1 MKLRNLFLVAILF
14 ATLTLSFVSCDNNGS
29 NDVNTSSIQLKLVDS
44 EGEYE
49 KVLVNIIDVQ
59 YNRNDGD
66 NGWVSFEGFTLPLTD
81 DPLNRVD
88 LTELV
93 AGNTLVLTDED
104 IESGM
109 LNQIR
114 LVLGEGNAIV
124 LDGETAEIPLNTPS
138 AMQSGLKLNLNTTL
152 EPGFSY
158 TFILDWDVQKSIVKA
173 GASGIYNL
181 KPVIRVIAEVNSGTI
196 LGRVADAE
204 ETETVLIP
212 LDNATIYVFDES
224 DTTFSSSI
232 ATTYSN
238 DEGLFILQ
246 GLPEGN
252 YLLKIEKSDY
262 TPFSSTVPIEE
273 TKGLETNVGTILIT
287 KITP

>member
-1 MKLRNLFLVAILF
+1 MKLRNLFLVAMIF
-14 ATLTLSFVSCDNNGS
+14 ATLSFVSCDNNDS
-29 NDVNTSSIQLKLVDS
+29 NDVNTSSIQLKLVDA

-66 NGWVSFEGFTLPLTD
+66 SGWISFEGFTLPNTD

-114 LVLGEGNAIV
+114 LILGEGNAIV
-124 LDGETAEIPLNTPS
+124 LDGETTEIPLSTPS
-138 AMQSGLKLNLNTTL
+138 AMQSGLKLHLNTTL

-173 GASGIYNL
+173 GASGNYNL
-181 KPVIRVIAEVNSGTI
+181 KPVIRAIAEVNSGTI

-204 ETETVLIP
+204 ETETVLMP
-212 LDNATIYVFDES
+212 LDNATIYLFDET
-224 DTTFSSSI
+224 DTTFLSSI

-238 DEGLFILQ
+238 DDGLFILQ

-262 TPFSSTVPIEE
+262 TPFSSTVPIEV
-273 TKGLETNVGTILIT
+273 TKGLETNVGTILMT

>member
-1 MKLRNLFLVAILF
+1 MKLTNLFLVAMIF
-14 ATLTLSFVSCDNNGS
+14 ATLSFVSCDNNGS
-29 NDVNTSSIQLKLVDS
+29 NGENTSSIQLKLVDS

-66 NGWVSFEGFTLPLTD
+66 SGWINFKGFTLPNTD

-104 IESGM
+104 IESGS

-114 LVLGEGNAIV
+114 LILGEGNAVV
-124 LDGETAEIPLNTPS
+124 LDGETAEIPLSTPS
-138 AMQSGLKLNLNTTL
+138 AMQSGLKLHLDTAL

-173 GASGIYNL
+173 GTSGNYNL
-181 KPVIRVIAEVNSGTI
+181 KPVIRVVAEVNSGTI
-196 LGRVADAE
+196 LGRVADVT
-204 ETETVLIP
+204 ETETVLMP
-212 LDNATIYVFDES
+212 VENATVYVYNETDI
-224 DTTFSSSI
+224 TFLTPI
-232 ATTYSN
+232 ASTFTN
-238 DEGLFILQ
+238 NKGRFVLQ
-246 GLPEGN
+246 GLPQGK
-252 YLLKIEKSDY
+252 YLLKIEKTNY
-262 TPFSSTVPIEE
+262 TLFTITVPPIVV
-273 TKGLETNVGTILIT
+273 TKGLETNTGTILIT
-287 KITP
+287 KIAL

>member
-1 MKLRNLFLVAILF
+1 MKLRNLFLVAMIF
-14 ATLTLSFVSCDNNGS
+14 ATLSFVSCDNNDG
-29 NDVNTSSIQLKLVDS
+29 NDVNTSSIQLKLVDA

-66 NGWVSFEGFTLPLTD
+66 SGWISFEGFTLPNTD

-114 LVLGEGNAIV
+114 LILGEGNAIV
-124 LDGETAEIPLNTPS
+124 LDGETTEIPLSTPS
-138 AMQSGLKLNLNTTL
+138 AMQSGLKLHLNTTL

-173 GASGIYNL
+173 GASGNYNL
-181 KPVIRVIAEVNSGTI
+181 KPVIRAIAEVNSGTI

-204 ETETVLIP
+204 ETETVLMP
-212 LDNATIYVFDES
+212 LDNATIYLFDETDS
-224 DTTFSSSI
+224 AFLSSI

-238 DEGLFILQ
+238 DDGLFILQ

-262 TPFSSTVPIEE
+262 TPFTSTVPIEV
-273 TKGLETNVGTILIT
+273 TKGLETNVGTILMT

>member
-1 MKLRNLFLVAILF
+1 MKLSNLFLVAMIF
-14 ATLTLSFVSCDNNGS
+14 AALSFVSCDNNGS
-29 NDVNTSSIQLKLVDS
+29 NGENTSSIQLKLVDA

-66 NGWVSFEGFTLPLTD
+66 SGWISFEGFTLPNTD

-114 LVLGEGNAIV
+114 LVLGEGNAVV
-124 LDGETAEIPLNTPS
+124 LDGETAEIPLSTPS
-138 AMQSGLKLNLNTTL
+138 AMQSGLKLHLNTTL

-204 ETETVLIP
+204 ETETVLMPIE
-212 LDNATIYVFDES
+212 NATVYVFTETDV
-224 DTTFSSSI
+224 TFLTPVAS
-232 ATTYSN
+232 TYTN
-238 DEGLFILQ
+238 NEGRFVLQ
-246 GLPEGN
+246 GLPAGN

-262 TPFSSTVPIEE
+262 TILTTTIPTVVTI
-273 TKGLETNVGTILIT
+273 GQDTNVGTILIT
-287 KITP
+287 KTAP

>member
-1 MKLRNLFLVAILF
+1 MKLSKLFLVAMLF
-14 ATLTLSFVSCDNNGS
+14 ATLSFVSCDNNDS
-29 NDVNTSSIQLKLVDS
+29 NAENTSSIQLKLVDA

-49 KVLVNIIDVQ
+49 KVLVNIVDVQ
-59 YNRNDGD
+59 FNRNDGD
-66 NGWVSFEGFTLPLTD
+66 SGWTSFEGFTLPNTD
-81 DPLNRVD
+81 DSLNRVD

-104 IESGM
+104 IESGN

-114 LVLGEGNAIV
+114 LILGEGNALVLV
-124 LDGETAEIPLNTPS
+124 LDGETTEIPLSTPS
-138 AMQSGLKLNLNTTL
+138 AMQSGLKLHLNTTL

-173 GASGIYNL
+173 GTSGNYNL

-196 LGRVADAE
+196 LGRVADAL
-204 ETETVLIP
+204 ETETVLMP
-212 LDNATIYVFDES
+212 LDNATIYVFDET
-224 DTTFSSSI
+224 DTTFLNSI
-232 ATTYSN
+232 ATTSS
-238 DEGLFILQ
+238 DGEGLFNLQ

-252 YLLKIEKSDY
+252 YLLKIEKSDF
-262 TPFSSTVPIEE
+262 TPFTSTVPIEVN
-273 TKGLETNVGTILIT
+273 KGLETNVGTILLT

>member
-1 MKLRNLFLVAILF
+1 MKLRNLFLVAMIF
-14 ATLTLSFVSCDNNGS
+14 ATLSFVSCDNNDG
-29 NDVNTSSIQLKLVDS
+29 NDVNTSSIQLKLVDA

-66 NGWVSFEGFTLPLTD
+66 SGWISFEGFTLPNTD

-114 LVLGEGNAIV
+114 LILGEGNAIV
-124 LDGETAEIPLNTPS
+124 LDGETTEIPLSTPS
-138 AMQSGLKLNLNTTL
+138 AMQSGLKLHLNTTL

-173 GASGIYNL
+173 GASGNYNL
-181 KPVIRVIAEVNSGTI
+181 KPVIRAIAEVNSGTI

-204 ETETVLIP
+204 ETETVLMP
-212 LDNATIYVFDES
+212 LDNATIYLFDETDS
-224 DTTFSSSI
+224 AFLSSI

-238 DEGLFILQ
+238 DDGLFILQ

-262 TPFSSTVPIEE
+262 TPFTSTEPIEV
-273 TKGLETNVGTILIT
+273 TKGLETNVGTILMT

>member
-1 MKLRNLFLVAILF
+1 MKLSKLFLVAMLF
-14 ATLTLSFVSCDNNGS
+14 ATLSFVSCDNNDS
-29 NDVNTSSIQLKLVDS
+29 NAENTSSIQLKLVDA

-49 KVLVNIIDVQ
+49 KVLVNIVDVQ

-66 NGWVSFEGFTLPLTD
+66 SGWTSFEGFTLPNTD
-81 DPLNRVD
+81 DSLNRVD

-104 IESGM
+104 IESGN

-114 LVLGEGNAIV
+114 LILGEGNALVLV
-124 LDGETAEIPLNTPS
+124 LDGETTEIPLSTPS
-138 AMQSGLKLNLNTTL
+138 AMQSGLKLHLNTTL

-173 GASGIYNL
+173 GTSGNYNL

-196 LGRVADAE
+196 LGRVADAL
-204 ETETVLIP
+204 ETETVLMP
-212 LDNATIYVFDES
+212 LDNATIYVFDET
-224 DTTFSSSI
+224 DTTFLNSI
-232 ATTYSN
+232 ATTSS
-238 DEGLFILQ
+238 DGEGLFNLQ

-252 YLLKIEKSDY
+252 YLLKIEKSDF
-262 TPFSSTVPIEE
+262 TPFTSTVPIEVN
-273 TKGLETNVGTILIT
+273 KGLETNVGTILLT

>member
-1 MKLRNLFLVAILF
+1 MKLSNLFLVAMIF
-14 ATLTLSFVSCDNNGS
+14 ATLSFVSCDNNDS
-29 NDVNTSSIQLKLVDS
+29 NAENTSSIQLKLVDA

-66 NGWVSFEGFTLPLTD
+66 SGWISFEGFTLPNTD

-93 AGNTLVLTDED
+93 AGNTIVLTDED

-114 LVLGEGNAIV
+114 LILGEGNAIV
-124 LDGETAEIPLNTPS
+124 LDGETTEIPLSTPS
-138 AMQSGLKLNLNTTL
+138 AMQSGLKLHLNTTL

-158 TFILDWDVQKSIVKA
+158 IFILDWDVQKSIVKA
-173 GASGIYNL
+173 GTSGNYNL

-196 LGRVADAE
+196 LGRVADAL
-204 ETETVLIP
+204 ETETVLMP
-212 LDNATIYVFDES
+212 VENATVYVYNETDI
-224 DTTFSSSI
+224 TFLTPI
-232 ATTYSN
+232 ASTYTNS
-238 DEGLFILQ
+238 EGQFVLQ

-262 TPFSSTVPIEE
+262 TPFSSTLPIEV
-273 TKGLETNVGTILIT
+273 TKGLETNAGTILIT

>member
-1 MKLRNLFLVAILF
+1 MKLGKKFLVA
-14 ATLTLSFVSCDNNGS
+14 TLIATLSFVSCDNNGS
-29 NDVNTSSIQLKLVDS
+29 NDLNTSSIQLKLVDS

-66 NGWVSFEGFTLPLTD
+66 SGWTSFEGFTLPNTD

-124 LDGETAEIPLNTPS
+124 LDGETAEIPLSTPS
-138 AMQSGLKLNLNTTL
+138 AMQSGLKLHLNTTL

-173 GASGIYNL
+173 GASGNYNL

-204 ETETVLIP
+204 ETETVLMPI
-212 LDNATIYVFDES
+212 DKATIYVFDET
-224 DTTFSSSI
+224 DAAFLSSI

-238 DEGLFILQ
+238 EEGLFILQ

-262 TPFSSTVPIEE
+262 TPFTSTVPIEV
-273 TKGLETNVGTILIT
+273 TKGLETNTGTILIT

>member
-1 MKLRNLFLVAILF
+1 MKLRNFFLVA
-14 ATLTLSFVSCDNNGS
+14 TLIATLSFVGCNNNGS
-29 NDVNTSSIQLKLVDS
+29 NSENTSSIQLKLVDS

-66 NGWVSFEGFTLPLTD
+66 SGWVSFEGFALPQTD
-81 DPLNRVD
+81 DALNRVD

-109 LNQIR
+109 LDQIR
-114 LVLGEGNAIV
+114 LILGEGNAIV
-124 LDGETAEIPLNTPS
+124 LDGETVEIPLSTPS
-138 AMQSGLKLNLNTTL
+138 AMQSGLKLHLNTTL

-158 TFILDWDVQKSIVKA
+158 TFILDWDVQRSIVKA
-173 GASGIYNL
+173 GTSGNYNL

-196 LGRVADAE
+196 LGRVAEAA
-204 ETETVLIP
+204 ETETELMPVE
-212 LDNATIYVFDES
+212 NATIYVFDEA
-224 DTTFSSSI
+224 DTTFLSSI

-238 DEGLFILQ
+238 NEGLFILQ
-246 GLPEGN
+246 GLLQGN
-252 YLLKIEKSDY
+252 YLLKIEKTDY
-262 TPFSSTVPIEE
+262 TPFTSAVPIVV
-273 TKGLETNVGTILIT
+273 TKGQETNTGTILIT
-287 KITP
+287 KIAP

>member
-1 MKLRNLFLVAILF
+1 MKLSNLFLVAILF
-14 ATLTLSFVSCDNNGS
+14 ATLSFVSCDNNGS
-29 NDVNTSSIQLKLVDS
+29 NGENTSSIQLKLVDA

-66 NGWVSFEGFTLPLTD
+66 SGWISFEGFTLPNTD

-114 LVLGEGNAIV
+114 LVLGEGNAVV
-124 LDGETAEIPLNTPS
+124 LDGETAEIPLSTPS
-138 AMQSGLKLNLNTTL
+138 AMQSGLKLHLDTTL

-173 GASGIYNL
+173 GASGNYNL

-196 LGRVADAE
+196 LGRVADSL
-204 ETETVLIP
+204 ETETVLLP
-212 LDNATIYVFDES
+212 VENATVSVFNATDI
-224 DTTFSSSI
+224 TFSTPI
-232 ATTYSN
+232 ASTYTNS
-238 DEGLFILQ
+238 EGLFTLQ

-262 TPFSSTVPIEE
+262 TVLTTTIPTVV
-273 TKGLETNVGTILIT
+273 TKGQETNLGTILINKT
-287 KITP
+287 AP

>member
-1 MKLRNLFLVAILF
+1 MKLRNLFLVAMIF
-14 ATLTLSFVSCDNNGS
+14 ATLSFVSCDNNDS
-29 NDVNTSSIQLKLVDS
+29 NDVNTSSIQLKLVDA

-66 NGWVSFEGFTLPLTD
+66 SGWISFEGFTLPNTD

-114 LVLGEGNAIV
+114 LILGEGNAIV
-124 LDGETAEIPLNTPS
+124 LDGETTEIPLSTPS
-138 AMQSGLKLNLNTTL
+138 AMQSGLKLHLNTTL

-173 GASGIYNL
+173 GASGNYNL
-181 KPVIRVIAEVNSGTI
+181 KPVIRAIAEVNSGTI

-204 ETETVLIP
+204 ETETVLMP
-212 LDNATIYVFDES
+212 LDNATIYLFDETDS
-224 DTTFSSSI
+224 AFLSSI

-246 GLPEGN
+246 GLPKGN

-262 TPFSSTVPIEE
+262 TPFSSTVPIEV
-273 TKGLETNVGTILIT
+273 TKGLETNVGTILMT

>member
-1 MKLRNLFLVAILF
+1 MKLRNLFLVAIIF
-14 ATLTLSFVSCDNNGS
+14 ATLSFVSCDNNDS
-29 NDVNTSSIQLKLVDS
+29 NAENTSSIQLKLVDA

-66 NGWVSFEGFTLPLTD
+66 SGWTSFEGFTLPNTD

-93 AGNTLVLTDED
+93 AGNTLILTDED

-114 LVLGEGNAIV
+114 LILGEGNAVV
-124 LDGETAEIPLNTPS
+124 LDGETTEIPLSTPS
-138 AMQSGLKLNLNTTL
+138 AMQSGLKLHLNTTF

-173 GASGIYNL
+173 GA
-181 KPVIRVIAEVNSGTI
+181 
-196 LGRVADAE
+196 
-204 ETETVLIP
+204 
-212 LDNATIYVFDES
+212 
-224 DTTFSSSI
+224 
-232 ATTYSN
+232 
-238 DEGLFILQ
+238 
-246 GLPEGN
+246 
-252 YLLKIEKSDY
+252 
-262 TPFSSTVPIEE
+262 
-273 TKGLETNVGTILIT
+273 
-287 KITP
+287 

>member
-1 MKLRNLFLVAILF
+1 MKLSNLFLVAILF
-14 ATLTLSFVSCDNNGS
+14 ATLSFVSCDNNGS
-29 NDVNTSSIQLKLVDS
+29 NGENTSSIQLKLVDS

-66 NGWVSFEGFTLPLTD
+66 SGWISFEGFTLPNTD

-93 AGNTLVLTDED
+93 AGNTLVLTDQD
-104 IESGM
+104 LESGM

-114 LVLGEGNAIV
+114 LILGEGNAIV
-124 LDGETAEIPLNTPS
+124 LDGETAEIPLSTPS
-138 AMQSGLKLNLNTTL
+138 AMQSGLKLQLNTTL

-173 GASGIYNL
+173 GTSGIYNL

-196 LGRVADAE
+196 LGRVADSE
-204 ETETVLIP
+204 ETETVLMP
-212 LDNATIYVFDES
+212 VENATVYVYNATDI
-224 DTTFSSSI
+224 TFLTPLAS
-232 ATTYSN
+232 TFTN
-238 DEGLFILQ
+238 DEGNFVLQ

-262 TPFSSTVPIEE
+262 TILTTTIPTVV
-273 TKGLETNVGTILIT
+273 TKGQDTNLGTILIT
-287 KITP
+287 KTAP

>member
-1 MKLRNLFLVAILF
+1 MKLSNLFLVAILF
-14 ATLTLSFVSCDNNGS
+14 ATLSFVGCDNNSS
-29 NDVNTSSIQLKLVDS
+29 NGENTSSIQLKLVDA

-66 NGWVSFEGFTLPLTD
+66 SGWISFEGFTLPNTD

-93 AGNTLVLTDED
+93 AGNTLVLTDEE

-114 LVLGEGNAIV
+114 LVLGEGNAVV
-124 LDGETAEIPLNTPS
+124 LDGETSEIPLSTPS
-138 AMQSGLKLNLNTTL
+138 AMQSGLKLHLDTTL

-173 GASGIYNL
+173 GNSGSYNL

-196 LGRVADAE
+196 LGRVADVT
-204 ETETVLIP
+204 ETETVLMP
-212 LDNATIYVFDES
+212 VENATVYVFNATDV
-224 DTTFSSSI
+224 TFLTPI
-232 ATTYSN
+232 ASTFTN
-238 DEGLFILQ
+238 NEGRFVLQ

-262 TPFSSTVPIEE
+262 TVLTTTIPTVV
-273 TKGLETNVGTILIT
+273 TKGQDTNLGTILIT
-287 KITP
+287 KTAL

>member
-1 MKLRNLFLVAILF
+1 MKLSNLFLVAIIF
-14 ATLTLSFVSCDNNGS
+14 AALSFVSCDNNGS
-29 NDVNTSSIQLKLVDS
+29 NSENTSSIQLKLVDA

-66 NGWVSFEGFTLPLTD
+66 SGWISFEGFTLPNTD

-114 LVLGEGNAIV
+114 LVLGEGNAVV
-124 LDGETAEIPLNTPS
+124 LDGETAEIPLSTPS
-138 AMQSGLKLNLNTTL
+138 AMQSGLKLHLNTTL

-204 ETETVLIP
+204 ETETVLMPIE
-212 LDNATIYVFDES
+212 NATVYVFTETDV
-224 DTTFSSSI
+224 TFLTPVAS
-232 ATTYSN
+232 TYTN
-238 DEGLFILQ
+238 NEGRFVLQ
-246 GLPEGN
+246 GLPAGN

-262 TPFSSTVPIEE
+262 TILTTTIPTVVTI
-273 TKGLETNVGTILIT
+273 GQDTNVGTILIT
-287 KITP
+287 KTAP

>member
-1 MKLRNLFLVAILF
+1 MKLGKKFLVA
-14 ATLTLSFVSCDNNGS
+14 TLIATLSFVSCDNNGS
-29 NDVNTSSIQLKLVDS
+29 NDMNTSGIQLKLVDA

-66 NGWVSFEGFTLPLTD
+66 SGWISFEDFTLPNTD

-114 LVLGEGNAIV
+114 LILGEGNAVV
-124 LDGETAEIPLNTPS
+124 LDGETTEIPLSTPS
-138 AMQSGLKLNLNTTL
+138 AMQSGLKLHLNTNL

-173 GASGIYNL
+173 GTSGNYNL

-196 LGRVADAE
+196 LGRVADAL
-204 ETETVLIP
+204 ETETVLMP
-212 LDNATIYVFDES
+212 VENATVYVYNETDI
-224 DTTFSSSI
+224 TFLTPI
-232 ATTYSN
+232 ASTFTN
-238 DEGLFILQ
+238 NEGRFVLQ

-252 YLLKIEKSDY
+252 YLLKIEKTDY
-262 TPFSSTVPIEE
+262 TLLTTTAPIEV
-273 TKGLETNVGTILIT
+273 TKGMETNIGTILFT

>member
-1 MKLRNLFLVAILF
+1 MKLRNLFLVAMIF
-14 ATLTLSFVSCDNNGS
+14 ATLSFVSCDNNDS
-29 NDVNTSSIQLKLVDS
+29 NDVNTSSIQLKLVDA

-66 NGWVSFEGFTLPLTD
+66 SGWISFEGFTLPNTD

-114 LVLGEGNAIV
+114 LILGEGNAIV
-124 LDGETAEIPLNTPS
+124 LDGETTEIPLSTPS
-138 AMQSGLKLNLNTTL
+138 AMQSGLKLHLNTTL

-173 GASGIYNL
+173 GASGNYNL
-181 KPVIRVIAEVNSGTI
+181 KPVIRAIAEVNSGTI

-204 ETETVLIP
+204 ETETVLMP
-212 LDNATIYVFDES
+212 LDNATIYLFDETDS
-224 DTTFSSSI
+224 AFLSSI

-238 DEGLFILQ
+238 DDGLFILQ

-262 TPFSSTVPIEE
+262 TPFSSTVPIEV
-273 TKGLETNVGTILIT
+273 TKGLETNVGTILMT

>member
-1 MKLRNLFLVAILF
+1 MKLRNYFLVAALIG
-14 ATLTLSFVSCDNNGS
+14 ALSFVSCDNNGG
-29 NDVNTSSIQLKLVDS
+29 NVDNTSSVQLKLVDS
-44 EGEYE
+44 EGKYE
-49 KVLVNIIDVQ
+49 KVLVHIIDVQ
-59 YNRNDGD
+59 YNRNEGD
-66 NGWVSFEGFTLPLTD
+66 SGWISFEGFTLPNTGD
-81 DPLNRVD
+81 HLNRVD

-124 LDGETAEIPLNTPS
+124 LDDKTDEIPLSTPS
-138 AMQSGLKLNLNTTL
+138 AMQSGLKLHLNTTL

-173 GASGIYNL
+173 GNSENYNL
-181 KPVIRVIAEVNSGTI
+181 KPVIRVLAEVNSGTI

-204 ETETVLIP
+204 ETQTELMPVE
-212 LDNATIYVFDES
+212 NATVYVFNATDV
-224 DTTFSSSI
+224 TFLTPI
-232 ATTYSN
+232 ASTYTNS
-238 DEGLFILQ
+238 EGLFALQ

-252 YLLKIEKSDY
+252 YLLKIEKSHY
-262 TPFSSTVPIEE
+262 TPFTSTVPIEVK
-273 TKGLETNVGTILIT
+273 KGLETNVGTILMT

>member
-1 MKLRNLFLVAILF
+1 MKLRNLFLVAMIF
-14 ATLTLSFVSCDNNGS
+14 ATLSFVSCDNNDS
-29 NDVNTSSIQLKLVDS
+29 NDVNTSSIQLKLVDA

-66 NGWVSFEGFTLPLTD
+66 SGWISFEGFTLPNTD

-114 LVLGEGNAIV
+114 LILGEGNAIV
-124 LDGETAEIPLNTPS
+124 LDGETTEIPLSTPS
-138 AMQSGLKLNLNTTL
+138 AMQSGLKLHLNTTL

-173 GASGIYNL
+173 GASGNYNL
-181 KPVIRVIAEVNSGTI
+181 KPVIRAIAEVNSGTI

-204 ETETVLIP
+204 ETETVLMP
-212 LDNATIYVFDES
+212 LDNATIYLFDETDS
-224 DTTFSSSI
+224 AFLSSI

-238 DEGLFILQ
+238 DDGLFILQ

-262 TPFSSTVPIEE
+262 TPFTSTVPIEV
-273 TKGLETNVGTILIT
+273 TKGLETNVGTILMT

>member
-1 MKLRNLFLVAILF
+1 MKLSNLFLVAMIF
-14 ATLTLSFVSCDNNGS
+14 ATLSFVSCDNNGS
-29 NDVNTSSIQLKLVDS
+29 NVENTSSIQLKLVDA

-66 NGWVSFEGFTLPLTD
+66 SGWTSFEGFTLPNTD

-114 LVLGEGNAIV
+114 LILGEGNAIV
-124 LDGETAEIPLNTPS
+124 LDGETTEIPLSTPS
-138 AMQSGLKLNLNTTL
+138 AMQSGLKLQLNTTL

-173 GASGIYNL
+173 GASGNYNL

-196 LGRVADAE
+196 LGRVADAL
-204 ETETVLIP
+204 ETETVLMPIE
-212 LDNATIYVFDES
+212 NAMVYVFNETDI
-224 DTTFSSSI
+224 TFLTPI
-232 ATTYSN
+232 ASTFTN
-238 DEGLFILQ
+238 NEGRFVLQ
-246 GLPEGN
+246 GLPAGN

-262 TPFSSTVPIEE
+262 TILTTTIPTVV
-273 TKGLETNVGTILIT
+273 TKGQDTNVGTILIT
-287 KITP
+287 KTAP

>member
-1 MKLRNLFLVAILF
+1 MKLSNLFLVEILF
-14 ATLTLSFVSCDNNGS
+14 ATLSFVGCDNNGS
-29 NDVNTSSIQLKLVDS
+29 NGENTSSIQLKLVDA

-66 NGWVSFEGFTLPLTD
+66 SGWISFEGFTLPNTD

-114 LVLGEGNAIV
+114 LVLGEGNAVV
-124 LDGETAEIPLNTPS
+124 LDGETAEIPLSTPS
-138 AMQSGLKLNLNTTL
+138 AMQSGLKLHLDTTL

-173 GASGIYNL
+173 GTSGNYNL

-196 LGRVADAE
+196 LGRVADSL
-204 ETETVLIP
+204 ETETVLMP
-212 LDNATIYVFDES
+212 VENATVYVFNATDI
-224 DTTFSSSI
+224 TLLTPI
-232 ATTYSN
+232 ATTYTN
-238 DEGLFILQ
+238 NEGLFALQ

-262 TPFSSTVPIEE
+262 TVLTTTVPTVV
-273 TKGLETNVGTILIT
+273 TKGQDTNLGTILIT
-287 KITP
+287 KTAL

>member
-1 MKLRNLFLVAILF
+1 MKLSKLFLVAMIF
-14 ATLTLSFVSCDNNGS
+14 ATLSFVGCDNNGS
-29 NDVNTSSIQLKLVDS
+29 NGDNTSSIQLKLVDA

-66 NGWVSFEGFTLPLTD
+66 SGWISFEGFTLANTD

-114 LVLGEGNAIV
+114 LILGEGNAVV
-124 LDGETAEIPLNTPS
+124 LDGETAEIPLSTPS
-138 AMQSGLKLNLNTTL
+138 AMQSGLKLHLDTTL
-152 EPGFSY
+152 EPGFFY

-173 GASGIYNL
+173 GTSGNYNL

-196 LGRVADAE
+196 LGRVADAA
-204 ETETVLIP
+204 ETEAALLPVE
-212 LDNATIYVFDES
+212 NATVYVYNATDV
-224 DTTFSSSI
+224 TFLTPI
-232 ATTYSN
+232 ASTFTN
-238 DEGLFILQ
+238 NEGRFILQ

-262 TPFSSTVPIEE
+262 TVLTTTIPTVV
-273 TKGLETNVGTILIT
+273 TKGQDTNLGTILIT

>member
-1 MKLRNLFLVAILF
+1 MKLSNLFLVAMIF
-14 ATLTLSFVSCDNNGS
+14 ATLSFVSCDNNGS
-29 NDVNTSSIQLKLVDS
+29 NGENTSSIQLKLVDA

-66 NGWVSFEGFTLPLTD
+66 SGWISFEGFTLPNTD

-114 LVLGEGNAIV
+114 LILGEGNAVV
-124 LDGETAEIPLNTPS
+124 LDGETAEIPLSTPS
-138 AMQSGLKLNLNTTL
+138 AMQSGLKLHLNTTL

-204 ETETVLIP
+204 ETETVLMPIE
-212 LDNATIYVFDES
+212 NATVYVFSETDV
-224 DTTFSSSI
+224 TFLTPVAS
-232 ATTYSN
+232 TYTN
-238 DEGLFILQ
+238 NEGRFVLQ
-246 GLPEGN
+246 GLPAGN

-262 TPFSSTVPIEE
+262 TILTTTIPTVV
-273 TKGLETNVGTILIT
+273 TLGQDTNVGTILIT
-287 KITP
+287 KIAP

>member
-1 MKLRNLFLVAILF
+1 MKLSNLFLVAILF
-14 ATLTLSFVSCDNNGS
+14 ATLSFVSCDNNGS
-29 NDVNTSSIQLKLVDS
+29 NGENTSSIQLKLVDS

-66 NGWVSFEGFTLPLTD
+66 SGWISFEGFTLPNTD

-93 AGNTLVLTDED
+93 AGNTLVLTDQD
-104 IESGM
+104 LESGM

-114 LVLGEGNAIV
+114 LILGEGNAIV
-124 LDGETAEIPLNTPS
+124 LDGETAEIPLSTPS
-138 AMQSGLKLNLNTTL
+138 AMQSGLKLQLNTTL

-158 TFILDWDVQKSIVKA
+158 TFILDWDVQNSIVKA
-173 GASGIYNL
+173 GTSGIYNL

-196 LGRVADAE
+196 LGRVADSE
-204 ETETVLIP
+204 ETETVLMP
-212 LDNATIYVFDES
+212 VENATVYVFNATDI
-224 DTTFSSSI
+224 TFLTPLAS
-232 ATTYSN
+232 TFTN
-238 DEGLFILQ
+238 DEGNFVLQ

-262 TPFSSTVPIEE
+262 TILITTIPTVV
-273 TKGLETNVGTILIT
+273 TKGQDTNLGTILIT
-287 KITP
+287 KTAP

>member
-1 MKLRNLFLVAILF
+1 MKLSNLFLVAMIF
-14 ATLTLSFVSCDNNGS
+14 ATLSFVSCDNNGS
-29 NDVNTSSIQLKLVDS
+29 NGENTSSIQLKLVDA
-44 EGEYE
+44 EGDYE

-66 NGWVSFEGFTLPLTD
+66 SGWISFESFTLPNTD

-114 LVLGEGNAIV
+114 LILGEGNAVV
-124 LDGETAEIPLNTPS
+124 LEGETAEIPLSTPS
-138 AMQSGLKLNLNTTL
+138 AMQSGLKLHLDTTL

-173 GASGIYNL
+173 GTSGNYNL
-181 KPVIRVIAEVNSGTI
+181 KPVIRMIAEVNSGTI
-196 LGRVADAE
+196 LGRVADAL
-204 ETETVLIP
+204 ETETVLMP
-212 LDNATIYVFDES
+212 AENATVYVYNETDI
-224 DTTFSSSI
+224 TFLTPI
-232 ATTYSN
+232 ASTYTN
-238 DEGLFILQ
+238 NEGHFVLQ
-246 GLPEGN
+246 GLPQGK
-252 YLLKIEKSDY
+252 YLLKIEKTDY
-262 TPFSSTVPIEE
+262 TLFSTTVPIEVI
-273 TKGLETNVGTILIT
+273 KGQDTNVGTILIT
-287 KITP
+287 KIAL

>member
-1 MKLRNLFLVAILF
+1 MKLSNLFLVAMIF
-14 ATLTLSFVSCDNNGS
+14 ATLSFVSCDNNSS
-29 NDVNTSSIQLKLVDS
+29 NSENTSSIQLKLVDA

-49 KVLVNIIDVQ
+49 KVLVHIIDVQ

-66 NGWVSFEGFTLPLTD
+66 SGWISFEGFTLPNTD

-114 LVLGEGNAIV
+114 LILGEGNAIV
-124 LDGETAEIPLNTPS
+124 LDGETAEIPLSTPS
-138 AMQSGLKLNLNTTL
+138 AMQSGLKLHLNTAL

-173 GASGIYNL
+173 GASGNYNL

-196 LGRVADAE
+196 LGRAADAE
-204 ETETVLIP
+204 ETETVLMP
-212 LDNATIYVFDES
+212 AENATVYVYNET
-224 DTTFSSSI
+224 DTAFLTPITS
-232 ATTYSN
+232 TYTN
-238 DEGLFILQ
+238 DEGRFVLQ

-262 TPFSSTVPIEE
+262 APFSSTGPIEV

-287 KITP
+287 KINP